1 MGGATRHSDAALTLP
16 RPTHSMDHAMP
27 TANPPA
33 HAGIDPNRAAT
44 GKIHFPR
51 TRGASRRC
59 RTQPQPLYYLL
70 TATRPEAHMTD
81 DAADRIAGIIAGAL
95 LYGSLLLL
103 ILLLAPVW
111 LAVIIIGTVGMMLW
125 QARAALLGLTL
136 LGIPIAL
143 ACWLAG

>member
-1 MGGATRHSDAALTLP
+1 
-16 RPTHSMDHAMP
+16 
-27 TANPPA
+27 
-33 HAGIDPNRAAT
+33 
-44 GKIHFPR
+44 
-51 TRGASRRC
+51 
-59 RTQPQPLYYLL
+59 
-70 TATRPEAHMTD
+70 MTD
-81 DAADRIAGIIAGAL
+81 AAADRIAGIIAGTL

-111 LAVIIIGTVGMMLW
+111 LAFIIIGTVGLMLW

>member
-1 MGGATRHSDAALTLP
+1 
-16 RPTHSMDHAMP
+16 
-27 TANPPA
+27 
-33 HAGIDPNRAAT
+33 
-44 GKIHFPR
+44 
-51 TRGASRRC
+51 
-59 RTQPQPLYYLL
+59 
-70 TATRPEAHMTD
+70 MTD

>member
-1 MGGATRHSDAALTLP
+1 
-16 RPTHSMDHAMP
+16 
-27 TANPPA
+27 
-33 HAGIDPNRAAT
+33 
-44 GKIHFPR
+44 
-51 TRGASRRC
+51 
-59 RTQPQPLYYLL
+59 
-70 TATRPEAHMTD
+70 MTD
-81 DAADRIAGIIAGAL
+81 DAIADIAAYAL
-95 LYGSLLLL
+95 LYGALALL